1 MLGLSQSTSGCQP
14 REEHS
19 GQRTAGDR
27 PLVGAHAGCG
37 ALAVWTCRGRSQA
50 TAGPEGQNR
59 DFTQSAAK
67 PIRELNSRV
76 TPSDT

>member
-1 MLGLSQSTSGCQP
+1 MLGLSRSTSGCQP

-37 ALAVWTCRGRSQA
+37 ALAVWTCRGRPRPPRAPKARTGILRRVLRNPYESL
-50 TAGPEGQNR
+50 TAE
-59 DFTQSAAK
+59 
-67 PIRELNSRV
+67 
-76 TPSDT
+76 